1 MGSFG
6 IIIKNK
12 VKKTRTRIDIDK
24 NLKPFSNLLFKMN
37 INVHFGS
44 LIYLFLICFLKI
56 LEYF

>member
-1 MGSFG
+1 VGSFG

-37 INVHFGS
+37 INVHFG
-44 LIYLFLICFLKI
+44 
-56 LEYF
+56 